1 MTFLFIL
8 NFFLLITSLSTSS
21 FHDTYKGWSLYEQVY
36 IAALEYGDIQ
46 LLDMCSEALNKQF
59 PDSIR
64 VKRLLGMQ
72 YEFNKEYNKALELY
86 QNLLTVNPSNLLLLK
101 RKVFIIVYFSI
112 FCCVLFFRRK

>member
-1 MTFLFIL
+1 M
-8 NFFLLITSLSTSS
+8 LLTSLSTSS
-21 FHDTYKGWSLYEQVY
+21 LHHTYKGWSLYEQVY

-101 RKVFIIVYFSI
+101 RKVLIIVYFSI
-112 FCCVLFFRRK
+112 FCCAVSFEENNPKKLCL